1 MPDLTVRQ
9 SVGLLYRPE
18 TGLYTREALLDAL
31 ARYVSLGD
39 RLKQP
44 VTVMVLECDG
54 YAQEVALHGVA
65 FKEAFWVALAQ
76 RLQMRLRGYDLLGHW
91 SEGRLLAVLPGSDL
105 GGSLV
110 LAQDLKEAVGH
121 EPLNVLDQWI
131 LVTLSVALCGAT
143 PTAERPLLD
152 AMPDLLVGAER
163 ALETSADEG
172 RDRVA
177 VAPL

>member
-1 MPDLTVRQ
+1 MPDLATRRLP
-9 SVGLLYRPE
+9 GALYHPE

-31 ARYVSLGD
+31 ARYVSLAD

-44 VTVMVLECDG
+44 VTVMMLECDG

-65 FKEAFWVALAQ
+65 FKEAFWQALAQ
-76 RLQMRLRGYDLLGHW
+76 RVQTRVRGYDLLGHW
-91 SEGRLLAVLPGSDL
+91 SEGRLLAVLPSSDL

-110 LAQDLKEAVGH
+110 LAQDLKEMVGNR
-121 EPLNVLDQWI
+121 PLDVLGQW
-131 LVTLSVALCGAT
+131 LPTTLSVAVCGGA

-152 AMPDLLVGAER
+152 AMPELLVGAER
-163 ALETSADEG
+163 ALDTSVDEG
-172 RDRVA
+172 PNRVA